1 MSRRVLRSLLL
12 AALITAGVF
21 GLGAGFAG
29 ASSVEAMLEG
39 ALQPSSAPTLLGPIT
54 EAGRTGWACKP
65 EQAAAAKSAK
75 AAELPAADDRP

>member
-1 MSRRVLRSLLL
+1 MSSRVLRPLLFAAL
-12 AALITAGVF
+12 AAAAAF

-39 ALQPSSAPTLLGPIT
+39 ALQPSSAPSMLGPIT

-65 EQAAAAKSAK
+65 EQAAMASNARQ
-75 AAELPAADDRP
+75 AELPGPDARP